1 MDSVKHALYFLFVLL
16 EVVLIFNLLI
26 VVHELG
32 HFLAARWRG
41 LVVEQF
47 AVWFGKP
54 LWKRTYN
61 GVVYSLGSIPFGGFV
76 KLPQMAPM
84 ESIEGESDIPREQL
98 PNVSPLDKIIVAFA
112 GPLFSLGLAF
122 VFACVVWAVKRPLS
136 EAETSTVIGY
146 VAAEG
151 PAAKARSDAGN
162 DVVGLQPGD
171 EILEVDHHPVHR
183 FGGMNGS
190 VVWYVARSEG
200 DSIPFKVRRDGREI
214 TFYPVP
220 DTGED
225 ENTGWFHRKPLR
237 QVQIEPAF
245 ASIVA
250 DVAKDSPA
258 ANAGLE
264 KGDVITAVNG
274 QQVYNPDTI
283 GNEELASFNK
293 PVVLTVKRGEQT
305 LQKTLSPM
313 PFKIGSVA
321 EGSPAE
327 KDGGLK
333 KGDVIVAVNNV
344 VPASLVDFKAM
355 MAAHT
360 DQPVEL
366 KISHNGGPE
375 QKATVTPRVPIGG
388 PKDQKAIIGV
398 SPDFEEDGIAW
409 MEGGRMSPVREEPTE
424 QIAGSVMSIVNTVGA
439 VIAPKSGIKL
449 QHLGGPVMI
458 AQTYF
463 KLLTSEHGWQLA
475 LWFSVVLNVNLA
487 LLNLLPV
494 PLFDGGHILMG
505 LIEMIRRKPISIR
518 VLEMIQVTCFV
529 VVVGYM
535 LYITSFDLVALVS
548 GDRSRRN
555 MEFRTPAAKPA
566 ASPAK

>member
-1 MDSVKHALYFLFVLL
+1 MDQVKAVLYFLFILL
-16 EVVLIFNLLI
+16 EVILIFNLLI

-84 ESIEGESDIPREQL
+84 ESIEGESEIPREQL
-98 PNVSPLDKIIVAFA
+98 PAVSPLDKIIVAFA
-112 GPLFSLGLAF
+112 GPLFSMALAC

-136 EAETSTVIGY
+136 EAEMNTVIGY
-146 VAAEG
+146 VVPDG
-151 PAAKARSDAGN
+151 PAAKA
-162 DVVGLQPGD
+162 GLRPGD
-171 EILEVDHHPVHR
+171 KILEVDGHPVRR

-200 DSIPFKVRRDGREI
+200 DSIPFKVERDGREI
-214 TFYPVP
+214 MSYPVP
-220 DTGED
+220 DAGGEGSA
-225 ENTGWFHRKPLR
+225 GWFHRRPLR
-237 QVQIEPAF
+237 EVLIEPAF

-250 DVAKDSPA
+250 KVRAGSPA
-258 ANAGLE
+258 AEAGLQ
-264 KGDVITAVNG
+264 KGDLIVAANG
-274 QQVYNPDTI
+274 QTVYNPDTLS
-283 GNEELASFNK
+283 NEEIAAFNK
-293 PVVLTVKRGEQT
+293 GLELTIQRDGQT
-305 LQKTLSPM
+305 LQKTLPPM
-313 PFKIGSVA
+313 PFKIGGVA
-321 EGSPAE
+321 DGGPA
-327 KDGGLK
+327 DRGGLK
-333 KGDVIVAVNNV
+333 PDDVILAVNGV
-344 VPASLVDFKAM
+344 PPASLADFKAM
-355 MAAHT
+355 MADHT
-360 DQPVEL
+360 DQPVTL
-366 KISHNGGPE
+366 TISHNGGPA
-375 QKATVTPRVPIGG
+375 QMATVTPSIPKDG
-388 PKDQKAIIGV
+388 PKDQKAIIGI
-398 SPDFEEDGIAW
+398 SPDYDADGIAW
-409 MEGGRMSPVREEPTE
+409 TEGGKVTPVREEPTE

-439 VIAPKSGIKL
+439 VIAPKSSIKL

-458 AQTYF
+458 AETYYH
-463 KLLTSEHGWQLA
+463 LLTNEHGWQLA

-505 LIEMIRRKPISIR
+505 LIEMVRRKPISIR
-518 VLEMIQVTCFV
+518 VLEAIQVTCFV

-535 LYITSFDLVALVS
+535 LYITSFDLMDLVS
-548 GDRSRRN
+548 GGRSRRN
-555 MEFRTPAAKPA
+555 IEFGTPAATPA